1 MSMRKYERAIIRHRC
16 IKRDG
21 HANAFSEEW
30 KKYHDAKVRARVEQ
44 AKKDGKVTTVLN
56 KPVTKKDHHDNG
68 KLWLRQLRNMKE
80 YITNMKKQKEE
91 KQSENLN
98 NVSE

>member
-16 IKRDG
+16 IERDG

-30 KKYHDAKVRARVEQ
+30 KKYHDAKVRARVKQ
-44 AKKDGKVTTVLN
+44 AEKDGKATTVVN

-68 KLWLRQLRNMKE
+68 KLWLRQLRSMKE
-80 YITNMKKQKEE
+80 YIANMKKQKEE
-91 KQSENLN
+91 KQKEG
-98 NVSE
+98 EHMDG